1 MRTTYFIRGT
11 FTTDGKASGQ
21 LAVTSLEFDY
31 SGYHFA
37 CTQNPVDWSATKQ
50 G

>member
-1 MRTTYFIRGT
+1 MQTRYFVRGT

-21 LAVTSLEFDY
+21 LAVSTLSFDY
-31 SGYHFA
+31 AGYHFE
-37 CTQNPVDWSATKQ
+37 CTQNPVDWSVNRQ